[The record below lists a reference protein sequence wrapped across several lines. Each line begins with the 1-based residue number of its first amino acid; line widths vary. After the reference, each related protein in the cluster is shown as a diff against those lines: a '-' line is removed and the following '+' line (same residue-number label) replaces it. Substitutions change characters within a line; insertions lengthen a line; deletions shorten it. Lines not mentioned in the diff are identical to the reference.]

1 MNLLKVGREP
11 VSIAPTATVIDAVR
25 RMEEAN
31 IGAIMILENDQLTGI
46 FTERD
51 LMLRVVLPGRDAQTT
66 LVSEVMTS
74 PVLTVRSDT
83 DPDEVL
89 RLMQERHIR
98 HLPIVDETGRVQ
110 ARISIRHLLREKVE
124 NLSQELDSLE
134 AYLTADGIGG

>member
-11 VSIAPTATVIDAVR
+11 VSIASTATVIEAVS
-25 RMEEAN
+25 RMEEN
-31 IGAIMILENDQLTGI
+31 HVGAIMILENDQLTGI

-51 LMLRVVLPGRDAQTT
+51 LMRRVVLPGRSAQTT
-66 LVSEVMTS
+66 LVSDVMTS
-74 PVLTVRSDT
+74 PVLTVPSDM

-98 HLPIVDETGRVQ
+98 HVPIVNEAGKVQ

-124 NLSQELDSLE
+124 SLSQELNSLE
-134 AYLTADGIGG
+134 AYVTADGIGG